1 MLINCVFD
9 SIHSSLGVRRYCG
22 LRPTHTRVPPGLFGV
37 LPYLAPRAP
46 RARPRGPSSVFCCV
60 RAVPLRRPLALAW
73 YVSTIRV
80 RSGNSSPL
88 EFWAHEATGVRS
100 WKRCAQSNGATSTG
114 LISWSWRGQAD
125 RSVTVAVSNQIMMIF
140 SEIYKSLLPEG
151 VPECLSPYKTYFRV
165 RDVSPTLLGWSALP
179 ELDFRK
185 TLSADQRKNRV

>member
-1 MLINCVFD
+1 MVSQTPVCEFRSQMLINCVFD

-125 RSVTVAVSNQIMMIF
+125 RSVTVAVSNQIMMIIVAPP
-140 SEIYKSLLPEG
+140 SAAKGYPHKPPSRG
-151 VPECLSPYKTYFRV
+151 FR
-165 RDVSPTLLGWSALP
+165 DS
-179 ELDFRK
+179 
-185 TLSADQRKNRV
+185 Q